1 MIVKIKRIDKTLPLP
16 KYETP
21 GSVGFDL
28 IAREDKIIP
37 SKSIVLIPS
46 NNIIETPKGYVL
58 VLAPRSSMP
67 KKTGL
72 SFPHSIGIIDQD
84 YCGPEDEILIQVYNY
99 TNTKVTIKRGDK
111 IAQAMFV
118 PVVKS
123 KWKEQT
129 SMKHNKTRGG
139 VGSTGGYSNEKK

>member
-1 MIVKIKRIDKTLPLP
+1 MKVKICRIDKDLPLP
-16 KYETP
+16 EYHTK
-21 GSVGFDL
+21 GAVAFDL
-28 IAREDKIIP
+28 IAREDTNVPPKEII
-37 SKSIVLIPS
+37 LIPS
-46 NNIIETPKGYVL
+46 NNIIKTPPGFTL

-84 YCGPEDEILIQVYNY
+84 YCGSEDEIKIQVYNY

-123 KWKEQT
+123 KWKEQA
-129 SMKHNKTRGG
+129 SM
-139 VGSTGGYSNEKK
+139 